1 MNTIEQN
8 LERLAEAQERTA
20 TALESI
26 LEHIANFKI
35 EKVGE
40 LLLAGSTLISGTA
53 DETTITINAAATEAI
68 EADPEPEVAE
78 EPAAEEP
85 AAEEAQEAG
94 EAEDDPLGDGDGG
107 AEELV
112 APKDLTTDVLR
123 GKARELMDKEGKA
136 AVFEV
141 LAEVGKGYKAVG
153 EVPKEELAEAWLKM
167 AKRLQG

>member
-8 LERLAEAQERTA
+8 LERLATASERQA
-20 TALESI
+20 VALEAI
-26 LEHIANFKI
+26 LEILGRPMPII
-35 EKVGE
+35 EVTGGE
-40 LLLAGSTLISGTA
+40 PVVNVVNTVETQDEDTTA
-53 DETTITINAAATEAI
+53 
-68 EADPEPEVAE
+68 ADPEPEVAE

-123 GKARELMDKEGKA
+123 SKARKLMDKEGKA

-141 LAEVGKGYKAVG
+141 LAEIGKGYKAVG

>member
-8 LERLAEAQERTA
+8 LERLATASERQAVALEAILEILGRPMPIIEVTGGEPVVNVVNTVEAQDEDTTA
-20 TALESI
+20 
-26 LEHIANFKI
+26 
-35 EKVGE
+35 
-40 LLLAGSTLISGTA
+40 
-53 DETTITINAAATEAI
+53 
-68 EADPEPEVAE
+68 ADPEPEVAE

-123 GKARELMDKEGKA
+123 SKARELMDKEGKA
-136 AVFEV
+136 AVFEA

>member
-8 LERLAEAQERTA
+8 LERLAKASERQA
-20 TALESI
+20 DALESI
-26 LEHIANFKI
+26 LDALNGMQFPSDDHSAKEVVEAQD
-35 EKVGE
+35 E
-40 LLLAGSTLISGTA
+40 GTTA
-53 DETTITINAAATEAI
+53 V
-68 EADPEPEVAE
+68 DPEPEAAE
-78 EPAAEEP
+78 EPAAEEQ

-94 EAEDDPLGDGDGG
+94 EAEGDPLGDDPLGDGDGG
-107 AEELV
+107 TEELV

>member
-8 LERLAEAQERTA
+8 LERLATASERQAVALEAILEILGRPMPIIEVTGGEPVVNVVNTVEAQDEDTTA
-20 TALESI
+20 
-26 LEHIANFKI
+26 
-35 EKVGE
+35 
-40 LLLAGSTLISGTA
+40 
-53 DETTITINAAATEAI
+53 
-68 EADPEPEVAE
+68 ADPEPEAAE

>member
-8 LERLAEAQERTA
+8 IERLATASERQAVALEAILEILGRPMPIIEVTGGEPVVNVVNTVEAQDEDTTA
-20 TALESI
+20 
-26 LEHIANFKI
+26 
-35 EKVGE
+35 
-40 LLLAGSTLISGTA
+40 
-53 DETTITINAAATEAI
+53 
-68 EADPEPEVAE
+68 ADPEPEVAE